1 MNKDFTLWYNTTWK
15 GGDSKVCDEYMTD
28 KQYDGMLKEQIASLD
43 RIAKISNDFEVL
55 KAIYEERKLAVSKLG
70 CDVEENGL
78 YDRIK

>member
-1 MNKDFTLWYNTTWK
+1 MTNE
-15 GGDSKVCDEYMTD
+15 VEYMTD

-43 RIAKISNDFEVL
+43 RIAKITKDLEIL

-70 CDVEENGL
+70 YDVEENSL

>member
-1 MNKDFTLWYNTTWK
+1 MTNE
-15 GGDSKVCDEYMTD
+15 VEYMSD

-43 RIAKISNDFEVL
+43 RIAKITKDLETL

-70 CDVEENGL
+70 YDVEENSL

>member
-1 MNKDFTLWYNTTWK
+1 MTNE
-15 GGDSKVCDEYMTD
+15 VEYMTD

-43 RIAKISNDFEVL
+43 RIAKITKDLETL

-70 CDVEENGL
+70 YDVEENSL

>member
-1 MNKDFTLWYNTTWK
+1 MTNE
-15 GGDSKVCDEYMTD
+15 VEYMSD

-43 RIAKISNDFEVL
+43 RKAKITKDLETL

-70 CDVEENGL
+70 YDVEENSL